1 MAEPSEAKFEKQLI
15 LAKKRGADRMSG
27 VLAKAVAYDGN
38 RNRIVITLNGDVEVS
53 FVPSAAE
60 GLADAPP
67 EALTN
72 VELTPFGTGIHFP
85 DLDADI
91 YVPALLE
98 GLLGS
103 RCWMASRLGS
113 SGGSA
118 TSSAKI
124 EAARENGKLGGR
136 PKKNA
141 A

>member
-1 MAEPSEAKFEKQLI
+1 MAEPSDAKFEKQLI
-15 LAKKRGADRMSG
+15 LARKRGGDRLSG
-27 VLAKAVAYDGN
+27 VLAKTVAYDRS
-38 RNRIVITLNGDVEVS
+38 RNRIVITLNGGVEVS
-53 FVPSAAE
+53 FDPSAAE
-60 GLADAPP
+60 GLADATP

-72 VELTPFGTGIHFP
+72 IELTPFGTGIHFP

-103 RCWMASRLGS
+103 RRWMASSLGS
-113 SGGSA
+113 SGGRA
-118 TSSAKI
+118 KSSAKI